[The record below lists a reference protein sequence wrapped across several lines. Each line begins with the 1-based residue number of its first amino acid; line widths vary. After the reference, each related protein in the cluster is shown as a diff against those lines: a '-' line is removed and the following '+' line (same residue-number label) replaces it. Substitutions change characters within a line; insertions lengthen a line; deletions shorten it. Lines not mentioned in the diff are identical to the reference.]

1 MRPRLPVP
9 SRGSTS
15 PAMFASLAVALG
27 SLGAT
32 SVSSTASLVGAGL
45 LVAAASLVI
54 LAPAPA
60 RAADAPPP
68 PMGVW
73 TGKGQLGFL
82 DSQGNTEAAS
92 GNAALEA
99 GLLEGLWKHALHLD
113 WLYGKSAGVVAAE
126 RWDAQWQSNYNFTAN
141 LFTFGLLTYQH
152 DLFSGFQYQGSATA
166 GIGYQIFNTAVTKL
180 SVQVGAGYRKERPE
194 DLIKNSAGQVVGRIP
209 LSSNSNVI
217 ATGGLNYT
225 QQLTSTTSLSDTALL
240 EAGADDTM
248 VTDTLALAVKV
259 SDKIALGV
267 GFNLQDNTNP
277 PAGLKNLDTTETVN
291 LVYSF

>member
-1 MRPRLPVP
+1 MRPRLPVMT
-9 SRGSTS
+9 RGSTF
-15 PAMFASLAVALG
+15 PALFASGLAAALVWLIGAASLAIL
-27 SLGAT
+27 
-32 SVSSTASLVGAGL
+32 
-45 LVAAASLVI
+45 AAS
-54 LAPAPA
+54 PA
-60 RAADAPPP
+60 RAADAPPPP

-82 DSQGNTEAAS
+82 DSQGNTQASS
-92 GNAALEA
+92 GNAALDA

-126 RWDAQWQSNYNFTAN
+126 RWDAQWQSNYNFTPN

-152 DLFSGFQYQGSATA
+152 DLFSGFQYQRSATA

-180 SVQVGAGYRKERPE
+180 SVQAGVGDREERPE
-194 DLIKNSAGQVVGRIP
+194 DLIKNSAGQVVGRVP
-209 LSSNSNVI
+209 LSSNNNAI

-225 QQLTSTTSLSDTALL
+225 QQLTGTTSLSDTALL

-259 SDKIALGV
+259 SDKIALSIGL
-267 GFNLQDNTNP
+267 NLQDNTNP